1 MYGEH
6 MEFDSLRFHYFTC
19 HMTSMEINSLF
30 HSEKIN
36 TETYIPAFLKSVL
49 LCKNR
54 LKIKKVRKNKMITV
68 NGVDKFNNTLD
79 LYGLSTDDLPT
90 DKITYLGVDYR
101 LTNGSTI
108 YFMDSKQA
116 KIFSEEN
123 TTWYDV

>member
-1 MYGEH
+1 MA
-6 MEFDSLRFHYFTC
+6 
-19 HMTSMEINSLF
+19 
-30 HSEKIN
+30 KIKYRN
-36 TETYIPAFLKSVL
+36 LYTGFLKVGFIMQKST
-49 LCKNR
+49 K
-54 LKIKKVRKNKMITV
+54 KIKESEELKMITV

-116 KIFSEEN
+116 KIYSEEN